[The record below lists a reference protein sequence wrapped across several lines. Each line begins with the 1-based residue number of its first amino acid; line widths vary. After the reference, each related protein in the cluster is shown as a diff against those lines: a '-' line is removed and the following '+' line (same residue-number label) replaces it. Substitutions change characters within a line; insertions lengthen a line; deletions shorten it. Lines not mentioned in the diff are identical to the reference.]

1 MSDPN
6 TPSIT
11 EAGSGSTQSL
21 NLNEI
26 GLRYLAE
33 CQRVFDL
40 AAFLVEGTRQV
51 TESGYDEMTK
61 SVHFHPS
68 EKEHRKF
75 DDAKVEAERY
85 LLKNVLAESLAL
97 VVPFLEDIRTFCA
110 VAHWKYVAGGLD
122 NERLR
127 EILTTDRSSFL
138 ARDLVSKFEYLV
150 SEFSLTTPLTASI
163 LALTKAGLCLAGRR
177 GVVSE
182 DDVTNGGALAF
193 SLVALDVLP
202 QRVEGEVPVR
212 LNPRVGELRR
222 SFSIGESIRV
232 DKQDYL
238 HIVSTVAM
246 FLTST
251 LHAVKETLKSTVPA
265 AA

>member
-1 MSDPN
+1 
-6 TPSIT
+6 
-11 EAGSGSTQSL
+11 
-21 NLNEI
+21 
-26 GLRYLAE
+26 
-33 CQRVFDL
+33 
-40 AAFLVEGTRQV
+40 
-51 TESGYDEMTK
+51 
-61 SVHFHPS
+61 
-68 EKEHRKF
+68 
-75 DDAKVEAERY
+75 
-85 LLKNVLAESLAL
+85 
-97 VVPFLEDIRTFCA
+97 
-110 VAHWKYVAGGLD
+110 
-122 NERLR
+122 
-127 EILTTDRSSFL
+127 
-138 ARDLVSKFEYLV
+138 
-150 SEFSLTTPLTASI
+150 
-163 LALTKAGLCLAGRR
+163 
-177 GVVSE
+177 VVSE